1 MLGVYLDFFIRL
13 YTVLENPYNHRYKI
27 YRKGVERM
35 AEEMGMTDKQF
46 CSFVRLL
53 LNGIQEVLDGME
65 EGKEK
70 NKLQKIA
77 DNLQKTLEDS

>member
-1 MLGVYLDFFIRL
+1 MYLDFFIRL
-13 YTVLENPYNHRYKI
+13 YTNQEKPYNIDTKI

-46 CSFVRLL
+46 CSFVRFLL
-53 LNGIQEVLDGME
+53 DDIKEVLEDMP

-77 DNLQKTLEDS
+77 DNLQMTLEDS

>member
-1 MLGVYLDFFIRL
+1 MYLDFFIRL
-13 YTVLENPYNHRYKI
+13 YTNHEKPYNIDIII

-35 AEEMGMTDKQF
+35 AEEVGMTDKQF
-46 CSFVRLL
+46 CSFVRFLL
-53 LNGIQEVLDGME
+53 DGIKEVLEDMP

-77 DNLQKTLEDS
+77 DNLQMTLEDS

>member
-1 MLGVYLDFFIRL
+1 
-13 YTVLENPYNHRYKI
+13 
-27 YRKGVERM
+27 M